1 METLDEILYF
11 IVFFSPVINY
21 INYLLE
27 MEWPR
32 PYIQWAHRN
41 SLLSPCVFTLE
52 GNIVVWQMSKKLS
65 QHAQDGLFEDPLAQ

>member
-11 IVFFSPVINY
+11 IVFFSPIINY

-27 MEWPR
+27 MAWPR

-41 SLLSPCVFTLE
+41 SLLSPSVHIGRKHCYVANVQEALSACP
-52 GNIVVWQMSKKLS
+52 GWIV
-65 QHAQDGLFEDPLAQ
+65 